1 MYKHMIRGMGEI
13 GSSYKSSTPAQTRT
27 NAPCARARDSRC
39 NLRACARA
47 HRLCPVSAGIYFQ
60 LWVQGFEL
68 NFPFNIILLPL
79 RIAEWFLR

>member
-1 MYKHMIRGMGEI
+1 M
-13 GSSYKSSTPAQTRT
+13 
-27 NAPCARARDSRC
+27 
-39 NLRACARA
+39 RACARA